1 MCGINI
7 KCHFDNAVTSIMD
20 DIKKEFEKAVGD
32 VVKTMLT
39 FWIESPTRELS
50 SGDASAAGG
59 ITSPGGTTAQVS
71 ELLGYVT
78 WIGLGVAVL
87 SLMILGATLA
97 LARSRGEGGQYLN
110 KMTLVIGS
118 VALIGGASSLISMLI
133 GAMGGT
139 SAGGAAGFL
148 QSRLMFYVGVAA
160 IISVIVGGVK
170 MAWEQRA
177 QPGKELL
184 KSLLTLV
191 VVSATCVTFV
201 NILIGLGDEFSVW
214 ILAEGYGESDLGGLA
229 TKFLALM
236 GLHTY
241 FGGGG
246 LIMVLVLGLV
256 IIIIGLIQMVLMM
269 IRDGMLILLTG
280 VLPLTAAFTNTEMGR
295 SWFQKAISWLVAFLL
310 YKPVAAII
318 YALAFVLLQ
327 EPEGDAGLQDVM
339 LGITMLALALF
350 ALPALMKF
358 VTPMVGATAGS
369 GGGASDAVTSAL
381 PSGSAGGGGGGGGG
395 GSSGGG
401 ASGGASGGGAT
412 GASNTSGAKP
422 GAAAGGGA
430 AGGGAGGGAAVG
442 GGGGGAMAGAGSSA
456 GSAAMKSNPKTAAI
470 YAAAKAVKAVGDA
483 SKRAVDETASGGD
496 GPSGSRK

>member
-1 MCGINI
+1 M
-7 KCHFDNAVTSIMD
+7 TSIMD
-20 DIKKEFEKAVGD
+20 EIKQQFADEVGS
-32 VVKTMLT
+32 VVETMLT
-39 FWIESPTRELS
+39 FWIDSPTRELDA
-50 SGDASAAGG
+50 GDGSAAGG
-59 ITSPGGTTAQVS
+59 ITSPSGTPGQVS
-71 ELLGYVT
+71 DILGYVT

-87 SLMILGATLA
+87 SLIILGATLA

-110 KMTLVIGS
+110 KMTLVIGA
-118 VALIGGASSLISMLI
+118 VALIGGASSAVSALI

-160 IISVIVGGVK
+160 ILSVIVGGVK

-184 KSLLTLV
+184 RSLLTLV

-201 NILIGLGDEFSVW
+201 NILIGLGDEFSTW
-214 ILAEGYGESDLGGLA
+214 ILKEGYGQSDLGGLA
-229 TKFLALM
+229 TEFLVIM
-236 GLHTY
+236 GVNSY

-256 IIIIGLIQMVLMM
+256 IIVIGLIQMVLMM

-327 EPEGDAGLQDVM
+327 EPEGEAGLEDLM
-339 LGITMLALALF
+339 LGVTMLALALF

-369 GGGASDAVTSAL
+369 GGGAADAATSAL
-381 PSGSAGGGGGGGGG
+381 PTGSASGGGGGG
-395 GSSGGG
+395 GSGGGGGGGPSGGR
-401 ASGGASGGGAT
+401 SGGGAT

-422 GAAAGGGA
+422 GGITGGG
-430 AGGGAGGGAAVG
+430 GGGPTTG
-442 GGGGGAMAGAGSSA
+442 GGGGGAGA
-456 GSAAMKSNPKTAAI
+456 AAMKSNPKTAAI
-470 YAAAKAVKAVGDA
+470 YAAAKAVKAVGEA
-483 SKRAVDETASGGD
+483 SKKAVDETASGGD

>member
-1 MCGINI
+1 M
-7 KCHFDNAVTSIMD
+7 TSIMD
-20 DIKKEFEKAVGD
+20 EIKQQFADEVED
-32 VVKTMLT
+32 VVSTMLT
-39 FWIESPTRELS
+39 FWIESPTRELE
-50 SGDASAAGG
+50 SGEASAANG
-59 ITSPGGTTAQVS
+59 ITSPSGTAGEVS

-87 SLMILGATLA
+87 SLIVLGAMLA
-97 LARSRGEGGQYLN
+97 LARSRGEGGQYLG

-118 VALIGGASSLISMLI
+118 VALIGGAASVVSTLI
-133 GAMGGT
+133 GAMGGS

-160 IISVIVGGVK
+160 IISVIVGAVK

-201 NILIGLGDEFSVW
+201 NILIGLGDEFSTW
-214 ILAEGYGESDLGGLA
+214 ILAEGLGQSDLGELA
-229 TKFLALM
+229 TEFLLLM
-236 GLHTY
+236 GVSSY

-246 LIMVLVLGLV
+246 LLMVIVLGLV

-295 SWFQKAISWLVAFLL
+295 SWFQKAVSWLVAFLL

-327 EPEGDAGLQDVM
+327 RPEGEAGLQDVM
-339 LGITMLALALF
+339 LGVTMLALALF

-369 GGGASDAVTSAL
+369 GGGAADAATSAL
-381 PSGSAGGGGGGGGG
+381 PTGSASGGGGGGGGG
-395 GSSGGG
+395 ASGGG
-401 ASGGASGGGAT
+401 GGGGSGGGAT
-412 GASNTSGAKP
+412 GSSNTSGART
-422 GAAAGGGA
+422 GGA
-430 AGGGAGGGAAVG
+430 AGGGAGGGAVTG
-442 GGGGGAMAGAGSSA
+442 GGGGGAMAGAGSGA
-456 GSAAMKSNPKTAAI
+456 GSAAMKSNPKTAAV
-470 YAAAKAVKAVGDA
+470 YAAAKAVKAVGEA
-483 SKRAVDETASGGD
+483 SKKAVDETASGGD